1 MSNPAAL
8 TTASSPLILG
18 LTPFLHYQPAIC
30 SEEKGCHFS
39 GPGETVHS
47 IPEKRTKNVD
57 QALGVR
63 RLVVLGSVPRCVGH
77 SQASLQVPREQ
88 EQGHQSWLCPPSE
101 QGGVCRKGGPE
112 VRIFFSFGGGAARW
126 V

>member
-39 GPGETVHS
+39 GPGEAVHS
-47 IPEKRTKNVD
+47 IPEKRTKNVE

-77 SQASLQVPREQ
+77 SQASLAGA
-88 EQGHQSWLCPPSE
+88 QGAGTRPSE
-101 QGGVCRKGGPE
+101 LAV
-112 VRIFFSFGGGAARW
+112 STLGAGRGLQKRRP
-126 V
+126 